1 MRRRVVQNPF
11 TILFLFY
18 LLAFGVFFFYS
29 IFTFPGYLATFQ
41 WPFVWTN
48 SFLLFMRYCIPVTV
62 AAVAVAYS
70 LLPTAETV
78 RTRAG
83 RQPFARLVSS
93 HLTTFIALTVIYT
106 ALVLGL
112 YPLAVRNMERFHI
125 LTLEARTFLEKAET
139 ALAEEDRE
147 TALLNY
153 QRYLAIDDDNR
164 AIMELVSDLQMEMI
178 ADRPEPQPAV
188 EQGLEA
194 MRIDDLA
201 EGKEPYELLE
211 MAEGFYEREDYFSAH
226 YYADLAYKLNPNR
239 RDAQRLAARAR
250 EMIASK
256 DLSKLE
262 MEEKLLFERKREGYE
277 YFVNEE
283 FYQAYRVFRELE
295 DRYPQ
300 DADVISYLKKSEER
314 LSWESFF
321 LEEAEQI
328 DTLPGATELLFLN
341 HDQEDEREI
350 VYIGKLAGI
359 DAGIFCKDIEVLRFG
374 DQGLLYHYYAPYG
387 KLRDGMLNLHG
398 VARLP
403 GDKRTVDRGSGRA
416 LGESRETVP
425 RYLSGAT
432 RLRQERLPYM
442 LALRPTLEQLPT
454 LSGGRAA
461 SASRESLGFFALWQA
476 RRQIG
481 SFGYLESTV
490 SGEILRRM
498 LLPFSFLVLCLLSVA
513 VGWRFQARFLTRPH
527 WVLLVFMPLFPI
539 VAIPLVGLY
548 MYAQRILMD
557 FVLLRLSF
565 SITLIVFLVLQGLL
579 LFLALIILAGQ
590 RTD

>member
-1 MRRRVVQNPF
+1 VRRRVVQNPF

-18 LLAFGVFFFYS
+18 LIAFGVFFFYS
-29 IFTFPGYLATFQ
+29 IFTFPGYLAVFL
-41 WPFVWTN
+41 WPFVWTK

-62 AAVAVAYS
+62 SAVAVAYS

-78 RTRAG
+78 RMRVA

-106 ALVLGL
+106 VLVLGL
-112 YPLAVRNMERFHI
+112 CPLAERNMERFHD
-125 LTLEARTFLEKAET
+125 LTLEARTFQDKAET

-147 TALLNY
+147 TALLNF

-164 AIMELVSDLQMEMI
+164 AVMEVVSDLQMEMM
-178 ADRPEPQPAV
+178 ADRPERQPAV
-188 EQGLEA
+188 QQGLDA
-194 MRIDDLA
+194 MRIADLA
-201 EGKEPYELLE
+201 EGKAPYELLE
-211 MAEGFYEREDYFSAH
+211 MAEGFFEREDYFSAH

-239 RDAQRLAARAR
+239 RDAQRLAARAQ

-262 MEEKLLFERKREGYE
+262 TEEKQLYERKREGYE
-277 YFVNEE
+277 YFVNGEY
-283 FYQAYRVFRELE
+283 YQAYRVFRELQ
-295 DRYPQ
+295 DSYPR

-314 LSWESFF
+314 LSRESFF
-321 LEEAEQI
+321 LDEAEQI
-328 DTLPGATELLFLN
+328 DTLPGATQLLFLN
-341 HDQEDEREI
+341 HDREDEREI

-359 DAGIFCKDIEVLRFG
+359 DAGIFCKDIEVLGFG
-374 DQGLLYHYYAPYG
+374 DQGLLYHYYTPYG
-387 KLRDGMLNLHG
+387 KFRDGMLNLHG
-398 VARLP
+398 VARLS
-403 GDKRTVDRGSGRA
+403 GDQGTVDRGGSRA
-416 LGESRETVP
+416 SGESRETVP
-425 RYLSGAT
+425 RYLSGAA

-442 LALRPTLEQLPT
+442 LALRPTLEQLPN
-454 LSGGRAA
+454 LSGGSAA
-461 SASRESLGFFALWQA
+461 SASKASLGFFSLWQA

-481 SFGYLESTV
+481 SFGYLETTV

-513 VGWRFQARFLTRPH
+513 VGWRFQARFLARPH
-527 WVLLVFMPLFPI
+527 WILLVFMPLFPI

-548 MYAQRILMD
+548 MHAQRILMD
-557 FVLLRLSF
+557 FILLRLSF

-579 LFLALIILAGQ
+579 LFLAMIILAGQ

>member
-11 TILFLFY
+11 TVLFLFY

-62 AAVAVAYS
+62 SAVAVAYS
-70 LLPTAETV
+70 LLPTAQTV
-78 RTRAG
+78 RMRAA

-112 YPLAVRNMERFHI
+112 YPLAERNMVRFHN

-153 QRYLAIDDDNR
+153 QRYLAIDEDNR

-178 ADRPEPQPAV
+178 ADRSEPPPAV
-188 EQGLEA
+188 QQDLGA

-201 EGKEPYELLE
+201 DGKEPYELLE

-226 YYADLAYKLNPNR
+226 YYADLAYKLNPDR

-283 FYQAYRVFRELE
+283 YYQAYRVFRELE

-300 DADVISYLKKSEER
+300 DADVASYLEKSEER

-328 DTLPGATELLFLN
+328 DMLPGATELLFLN
-341 HDQEDEREI
+341 HDREDEREI

-374 DQGLLYHYYAPYG
+374 DQGLLYHYYVPYG

-398 VARLP
+398 VSRLS
-403 GDKRTVDRGSGRA
+403 GDRRTVDRGSGRA
-416 LGESRETVP
+416 SGESRETVP
-425 RYLSGAT
+425 RYLSGAI

-454 LSGGRAA
+454 LSGGSAA
-461 SASRESLGFFALWQA
+461 SASKASLGFFSLWQA

-481 SFGYLESTV
+481 SFGYIETTV

-513 VGWRFQARFLTRPH
+513 IGWRFQVRFLARPH
-527 WVLLVFMPLFPI
+527 WILLIFMPLFPI

-548 MYAQRILMD
+548 MYGQRILMD

-579 LFLALIILAGQ
+579 LFLAMIILAGQ
-590 RTD
+590 RND